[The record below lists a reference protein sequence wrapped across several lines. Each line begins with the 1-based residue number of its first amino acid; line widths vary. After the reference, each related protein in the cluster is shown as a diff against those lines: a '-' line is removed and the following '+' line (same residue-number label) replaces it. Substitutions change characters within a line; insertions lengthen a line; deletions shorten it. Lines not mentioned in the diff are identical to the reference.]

1 MAQEQTVSK
10 LMEMRMSV
18 MARTYRDIGTTP
30 GFTEMTFDEKVA
42 TMVDAEWDSRRTNKR
57 ARLLRQANFCMP
69 DANVADAFYFP
80 DRELDKPQ
88 ILEMSNC
95 ERIKEGRNIVITGA
109 SGAGKSWLSNALGV
123 AACNAFYSV
132 RYTRLP
138 DTLEEL
144 AIQKD
149 EAWLK
154 AKKRYMKCD
163 LLILDEWLLTPIK
176 AEEAREV
183 LEIVEG
189 RSHSGSLI
197 LCSLFAPAGWHSALG
212 GGAVADAVI
221 DRIVYNSYVIHIKG
235 EESMRKR
242 TSTLQS
248 NS

>member
-1 MAQEQTVSK
+1 
-10 LMEMRMSV
+10 

-69 DANVADAFYFP
+69 DANVADVLYFP

-88 ILEMSNC
+88 ILEISNC
-95 ERIKEGRNIVITGA
+95 EWIKEGRNIVITGA

-144 AIQKD
+144 AVQKD

-176 AEEAREV
+176 AEETREV

-197 LCSLFAPAGWHSALG
+197 LCSQFAPAGWHSALG
-212 GGAVADAVI
+212 EGAVADAVI